1 MWVYAQG
8 KVTRE
13 FFPKDNAKYEK
24 LTQTRKDEIL
34 ASIIKFE
41 KNDGMVL
48 RQITLRLSPT
58 I

>member
-1 MWVYAQG
+1 VYAQG